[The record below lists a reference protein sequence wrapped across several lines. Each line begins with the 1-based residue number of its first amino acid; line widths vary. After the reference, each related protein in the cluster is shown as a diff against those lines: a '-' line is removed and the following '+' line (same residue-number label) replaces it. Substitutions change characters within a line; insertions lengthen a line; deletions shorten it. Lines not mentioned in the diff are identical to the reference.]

1 MYRTEKR
8 TLKVVAGAPPNEF
21 SPTEI
26 SPFSGGCVY
35 RTRKKNA
42 KKSPKIGTRFA
53 CTRASKHVRPE
64 LGVLGVFAEITSFRL
79 IRKITHFFPRSP
91 ENVPRASGC
100 SHFAK
105 KSRNFRE
112 SEKRVKLHGRTWY
125 TLFFCCFFGGLK
137 IYRASGRHEKNQKN
151 TKISPKMPK
160 CHPELRFY
168 HTLHVAPISSVTRRP
183 RPDLTLYPCN

>member
-1 MYRTEKR
+1 VEKR
-8 TLKVVAGAPPNEF
+8 ILKSLTTTSRHVSPPWARK
-21 SPTEI
+21 
-26 SPFSGGCVY
+26 PFSGGCVY
-35 RTRKKNA
+35 RTRKKNV
-42 KKSPKIGTRFA
+42 KKSQKIGTRFA
-53 CTRASKHVRPE
+53 CTRASRPVRPE
-64 LGVLGVFAEITSFRL
+64 LGVSGVFTEITSFRL
-79 IRKITHFFPRSP
+79 IPKNAHFFSRSP

-105 KSRNFRE
+105 KPRNFRE
-112 SEKRVKLHGRTWY
+112 SEKRVKLHGRAWY
-125 TLFFCCFFGGLK
+125 TWFFCCFFGGLK

-151 TKISPKMPK
+151 TKISTKMPK